1 MLEIENHSNT
11 QFRDPQ
17 IVQHQTA
24 FVVGDSVDHFRVHD
38 YGIKRNDIG
47 NKQPDL
53 SSFVEHIER
62 RLVEKGWLLAQTRP
76 PKRFRK
82 AFRLARGRGH

>member
-1 MLEIENHSNT
+1 MLEIENHTNT

-38 YGIKRNDIG
+38 DGIKRNEIG

-53 SSFVEHIER
+53 LSFVEHVER
-62 RLVEKGWLLAQTRP
+62 PAVVEKEWLSAQTRP
-76 PKRFRK
+76 PRRFV
-82 AFRLARGRGH
+82 RLFD